1 MIELHWS
8 TLVCMVALL
17 AYLALMM
24 HLGRMRDDDKGEAE
38 PKKVVLKNGLIASLD
53 DIKIKNNRVTY
64 RLLRLLSS
72 LKEEGNLSE
81 QTKYEVKKC
90 KEALDDLLDE

>member
-1 MIELHWS
+1 MEMIFLIIGFS
-8 TLVCMVALL
+8 AGIV
-17 AYLALMM
+17 
-24 HLGRMRDDDKGEAE
+24 LGLMRDEDKDESG
-38 PKKVVLKNGLIASLD
+38 PKKVILKNGLIASLD